1 MAQFSTVDASDPPE
15 PLDICRTSCD
25 NQVVPTSPAAEA
37 LRQQLATVKA
47 ERRRNYRTL
56 ARKLAAA
63 IEAIEAKENT

>member
-1 MAQFSTVDASDPPE
+1 
-15 PLDICRTSCD
+15 
-25 NQVVPTSPAAEA
+25 VPTSPAAEA